1 MRSWLHYV
9 FILGSL
15 GLGSSMNCYAQ
26 KIFEQRTARWA
37 EEVEQSYRNGIKYLV
52 GSQNAQGYWTDDSY
66 GSETGVVGLAVVAIL
81 AHGDDPNFGPY
92 KDAVHKGLKYI
103 LDKAN
108 KDTGYIGTSMYN
120 HGFATLALAEAYGV
134 VNEPRLGPA
143 LRRAVDLIV
152 NAQKKNPLGAWRY
165 SPEAKD
171 ADVTV
176 SGAQM
181 VALLAAK
188 NAGLHVPKAA
198 FEKGRKFMVK
208 CQSSNGG
215 FGYTSPSGPNAPRSA
230 IGCLSLALTNRFLPL
245 RERDAAML
253 GLKGK
258 GNNNAEVYYAKAL
271 DDARGFLVN
280 QSDSV
285 QSHYQLYSLYY
296 TSQAIFHA
304 IPKEWPAW
312 NQKNIKRLKAS
323 QNNETGSWSG
333 SYGTT
338 FSTSAALLS
347 LALNYRFLPI
357 YER

>member
-1 MRSWLHYV
+1 MRNLLKHALIFGVLCASV
-9 FILGSL
+9 AIDA
-15 GLGSSMNCYAQ
+15 YAQ
-26 KIFEQRTARWA
+26 KIYEQRTARWA
-37 EEVEQSYRNGIKYLV
+37 EEVEQCYRDGIKYLV
-52 GSQNAQGYWTDDSY
+52 GSQNDQGYWTDDSY

-92 KDAVHKGLKYI
+92 KDTVQKGLKYI

-108 KDTGYIGTSMYN
+108 KETGYIGTSMYN

-134 VNEPRLGPA
+134 VNDPRIGPA
-143 LRRAVDLIV
+143 LRRAADLIL
-152 NAQKKNPLGAWRY
+152 NAQKKNPLGGWRY

-181 VALLAAK
+181 VALLAFR
-188 NAGLHVPKAA
+188 NAGFEVPKEA
-198 FEKGRKFMVK
+198 FVKGRKFMAK

-215 FGYTSPSGPNAPRSA
+215 FGYTSPSGPNEPRSA
-230 IGCLSLALTNRFLPL
+230 IGLLTLALTNRFLPSH
-245 RERDAAML
+245 ERDKSMPRF
-253 GLKGK
+253 K
-258 GNNNAEVYYAKAL
+258 GNGDTVGEVYYNKAL
-271 DDARGFLVN
+271 ADARDYLMN
-280 QSDSV
+280 QPDSV
-285 QSHYQLYSLYY
+285 QSHYRHYSLYY

-304 IPKEWPAW
+304 VPEAWPTW
-312 NQKNIKRLKAS
+312 NAKNIKRLKGA
-323 QNNETGSWSG
+323 QNKDNGSWG
-333 SYGTT
+333 GNYGTT